1 KGGFTKKT
9 PNLSL
14 NQPPGE
20 SSKSSKSNGPLQDQ
34 RKLHVGPTIRICQL
48 NIEGISRSKCK
59 YLERLLKKHSVD
71 ILVLEE
77 THIEHTHLF
86 DTRERITG
94 FDQHRPSIINV
105 GIEIPVI
112 TSTLEPRWNFKKAD
126 WETFQKS
133 VDTNIRWIPPTTD
146 AFNRFIG
153 IIKTA
158 TKCSIPRGFR
168 KTYIPC
174 WTEESEALYQEYS
187 LNKNPATATATL
199 ESLNSARRERRKS
212 LVEET
217 NFTHSSRKAWAL
229 LRQLGGANHTYK
241 HRTTI
246 RADTVAS
253 HLIQTSKAPVMRQL
267 STNLMAAPRSSIM
280 SDPFTLNELNAA
292 LSATKSG
299 KAVGPDGVYPEFLK
313 ALGPKAKR

>member
-1 KGGFTKKT
+1 
-9 PNLSL
+9 
-14 NQPPGE
+14 
-20 SSKSSKSNGPLQDQ
+20 
-34 RKLHVGPTIRICQL
+34 LHVGPTIRICQL
-48 NIEGISRSKCK
+48 NIKGISRSKCE

-71 ILVLEE
+71 VLVLEE
-77 THIEHTHLF
+77 THIKHTHLF
-86 DTRERITG
+86 DTYVFSLKTAN
-94 FDQHRPSIINV
+94 QHRPSIINV

-112 TSTLEPRWNFKKAD
+112 TSTPELRWNFKKAD

-153 IIKTA
+153 IIKA
-158 TKCSIPRGFR
+158 AAKHSIPQGFR

-187 LNKNPATATATL
+187 LNKNPAATTAML
-199 ESLNSARRERRKS
+199 ESLNSARRERWKS

-217 NFTHSSRKAWAL
+217 NFTRSSRKAWDL
-229 LRQLGGANHTYK
+229 LRQLGEANPAYK
-241 HRTTI
+241 HRMTI
-246 RADTVAS
+246 RADAIAS
-253 HLIQTSKAPVMRQL
+253 HLIQTSKAPQVMRQL
-267 STNLMAAPRSSIM
+267 STNLMAAPRSSTM

-299 KAVGPDGVYPEFLK
+299 KAAGPDGVYPEFLK
-313 ALGPKAKR
+313 ALKPKAKR

>member
-1 KGGFTKKT
+1 
-9 PNLSL
+9 NR
-14 NQPPGE
+14 PPGE
-20 SSKSSKSNGPLQDQ
+20 SSKSSKSNGPPQDQ

-48 NIEGISRSKCK
+48 NIEGISCSK
-59 YLERLLKKHSVD
+59 LLKKHSVD
-71 ILVLEE
+71 VLVLEE
-77 THIEHTHLF
+77 THIEHTYLF
-86 DTRERITG
+86 DTRGRITG
-94 FDQHRPSIINV
+94 FQHRPSIINV

-112 TSTLEPRWNFKKAD
+112 TSTPEPRWNFKKAD

-153 IIKTA
+153 IIKA
-158 TKCSIPRGFR
+158 AAKHSIPWGFR

-174 WTEESEALYQEYS
+174 WTEESEAHYQEYL
-187 LNKNPATATATL
+187 LNKNPAIATAML
-199 ESLNSARRERRKS
+199 ESLNSARRERWKS
-212 LVEET
+212 LMEET

-229 LRQLGGANHTYK
+229 LHQLGRTNPTYK
-241 HRTTI
+241 HMTTI
-246 RADTVAS
+246 RADAIAS
-253 HLIQTSKAPVMRQL
+253 HLIQTSKALVDKKVMRQL
-267 STNLMAAPRSSIM
+267 STNLMAAPRSSTM

-299 KAVGPDGVYPEFLK
+299 KAAGPDSVYPEFLK

>member
-1 KGGFTKKT
+1 
-9 PNLSL
+9 NR
-14 NQPPGE
+14 PPGE
-20 SSKSSKSNGPLQDQ
+20 SSKSSKSNGPPQDE
-34 RKLHVGPTIRICQL
+34 RKLHVGPTIQICQL
-48 NIEGISRSKCK
+48 NIEGISRSKCE

-71 ILVLEE
+71 VLVLEE

-86 DTRERITG
+86 DTRGRITS
-94 FDQHRPSIINV
+94 QHRPSIINV

-112 TSTLEPRWNFKKAD
+112 TSTLEPRWNFKKAG

-153 IIKTA
+153 IIKA
-158 TKCSIPRGFR
+158 AAKRSIPRGFR

-174 WTEESEALYQEYS
+174 WTEEGEALYQEYS
-187 LNKNPATATATL
+187 LNKNPATATAML
-199 ESLNSARRERRKS
+199 QSLNSAGYERWKS

-217 NFTHSSRKAWAL
+217 NFTHSSKKAWAL
-229 LRQLGGANHTYK
+229 LHQLGGANPAYK

-246 RADTVAS
+246 RADTIAS
-253 HLIQTSKAPVMRQL
+253 HLIQTSKAPVDKKVMQQL
-267 STNLMAAPRSSIM
+267 STNLMAAQRSSTM
-280 SDPFTLNELNAA
+280 SDPFALNELNTA

-299 KAVGPDGVYPEFLK
+299 KAAGPDGVYPKFLK